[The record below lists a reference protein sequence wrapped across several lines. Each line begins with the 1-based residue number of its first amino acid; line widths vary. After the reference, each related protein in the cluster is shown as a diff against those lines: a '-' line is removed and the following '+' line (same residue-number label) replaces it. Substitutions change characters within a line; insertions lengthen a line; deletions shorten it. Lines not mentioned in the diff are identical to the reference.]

1 MLNSFSSKKK
11 YLILIIECFP
21 SEIVKFVL
29 PVKTADQIALE
40 RKQQKLEK
48 EKAKN
53 PEAVKEENGKFLYI
67 IIIIL

>member
-21 SEIVKFVL
+21 SEIVL

-53 PEAVKEENGKFLYI
+53 PEAGKEKNGKFLF